1 MIQYRAM
8 AAERGQS
15 GSRACLCSRVAAARS
30 DLPGGKQLGS
40 PSLARSRG
48 PGVHVR
54 AVDWLSA
61 PWPCFD
67 PGISDLVDQNP
78 VFGRVTGS
86 EHAPAANALEEK
98 GTLQGGK
105 DG

>member
-48 PGVHVR
+48 PGVHVQ
-54 AVDWLSA
+54 LTGISA

-67 PGISDLVDQNP
+67 LRPRNFRFSRPKSRIWP
-78 VFGRVTGS
+78 WTGS
-86 EHAPAANALEEK
+86 EHAANALEEK

>member
-54 AVDWLSA
+54 VLTVDWH
-61 PWPCFD
+61 
-67 PGISDLVDQNP
+67 Q
-78 VFGRVTGS
+78 R
-86 EHAPAANALEEK
+86 ALAMLRPPSPEFPI
-98 GTLQGGK
+98 
-105 DG
+105 